1 MSLRRNFRVSLS
13 LPQKML
19 EEQLIT
25 HASGEVWRT
34 FIYGFYFYKI
44 VMDREPDRG
53 QRRGTLVP
61 REGRGAGALPGK
73 VTCSLKWRC
82 CLSFLGHFVFQAV
95 LGLPASQ
102 SARV

>member
-1 MSLRRNFRVSLS
+1 MGVGVQGRSPGGPVLPSTPSCTGGCASHTSPCRDLRVSLP

-53 QRRGTLVP
+53 QRRGTPVP
-61 REGRGAGALPGK
+61 GGWGFAG
-73 VTCSLKWRC
+73 
-82 CLSFLGHFVFQAV
+82 
-95 LGLPASQ
+95 
-102 SARV
+102 

>member
-1 MSLRRNFRVSLS
+1 
-13 LPQKML
+13 ML

-53 QRRGTLVP
+53 QRRHAGAT
-61 REGRGAGALPGK
+61 GAGALPGDLLSQMALLLELLG
-73 VTCSLKWRC
+73 SLGFPSC
-82 CLSFLGHFVFQAV
+82 AGPVSFPERSFVFNLSIA
-95 LGLPASQ
+95 GAT
-102 SARV
+102 RVS